1 MSVDLIHLI
10 LVLLFV
16 GFPWGCQSPRKPAI
30 TITKKNKIRKNKE
43 KTEKMTTK
51 NNIPGG
57 WINARSKE
65 RVNRKDSSID
75 NRERNLIYIYNCL

>member
-1 MSVDLIHLI
+1 M
-10 LVLLFV
+10 
-16 GFPWGCQSPRKPAI
+16 
-30 TITKKNKIRKNKE
+30 NKE
-43 KTEKMTTK
+43 NAEKMAAK

-75 NRERNLIYIYNCL
+75 IRERNLIYIYKCL